1 MTSLN
6 PIPPAAGTATGTT
19 AAAPIP
25 AAQPPARPGTTSA
38 PEGIKEK
45 VKRLRVEVEAGNQT
59 SLLFLLD
66 EIIKKL
72 GL

>member
-6 PIPPAAGTATGTT
+6 PIPPAAGTATGGTT
-19 AAAPIP
+19 AAAPMP
-25 AAQPPARPGTTSA
+25 AAQPPARPGTSA